1 MQKYGVQGV
10 LVSVSLERR
19 PVHSLLRNAA
29 EAASL
34 EKAHGHGVGNLHS
47 CFFFFFLHSFN
58 GNRRVCCVE
67 LDIVFRELYFGVS
80 IVKSGRILGANKIM
94 VRASV
99 GGGGPDGV
107 G

>member
-1 MQKYGVQGV
+1 MVMG
-10 LVSVSLERR
+10 LETFT
-19 PVHSLLRNAA
+19 V
-29 EAASL
+29 
-34 EKAHGHGVGNLHS
+34 V
-47 CFFFFFLHSFN
+47 FFFFFLHSFN

>member
-1 MQKYGVQGV
+1 M
-10 LVSVSLERR
+10 
-19 PVHSLLRNAA
+19 
-29 EAASL
+29 
-34 EKAHGHGVGNLHS
+34 
-47 CFFFFFLHSFN
+47 
-58 GNRRVCCVE
+58 CCVE

-80 IVKSGRILGANKIM
+80 DVKSGRILGANKIM

>member
-1 MQKYGVQGV
+1 MRRTEGWITGRIGERVIGAMAGALLTLAWRKHVVMGLETVTV
-10 LVSVSLERR
+10 L
-19 PVHSLLRNAA
+19 
-29 EAASL
+29 
-34 EKAHGHGVGNLHS
+34 
-47 CFFFFFLHSFN
+47 FFFFLHSFN
-58 GNRRVCCVE
+58 GNRCMCCIE

-80 IVKSGRILGANKIM
+80 DVKSGRILGANKIM